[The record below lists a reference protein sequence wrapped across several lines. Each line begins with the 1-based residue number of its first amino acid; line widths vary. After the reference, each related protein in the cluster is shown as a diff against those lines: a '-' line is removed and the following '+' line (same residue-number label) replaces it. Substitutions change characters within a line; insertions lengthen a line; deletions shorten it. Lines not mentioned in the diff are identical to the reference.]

1 MSQHLRY
8 VIVKQ
13 FLVNPKII
21 VGAVVASF
29 VIIIGIIGVSGSS
42 MIDSVLGQNTVSSES
57 TGAALPLQ
65 IELANISILEV
76 TEKAATIEIQFQVT
90 NPNLKSIILQTIKYD
105 LYENDMKVHSSQIG
119 QRPLG
124 MVDSSNY
131 YTILSEQPT
140 IIKEMITIKNTGNIQ
155 EFWDAL
161 TTNTPQWKI
170 KGEASF
176 NLSSITAGG
185 ENELFFEFP

>member
-21 VGAVVASF
+21 IGAVVAGF
-29 VIIIGIIGVSGSS
+29 VIIIGIIGFAGSS

-57 TGAALPLQ
+57 TGVALPLQ

-90 NPNLKSIILQTIKYD
+90 NPNSKSIILQTIKYD

-119 QRPLG
+119 QRPIG

-161 TTNTPQWKI
+161 TNNTPQWKI

>member
-21 VGAVVASF
+21 IGAVVAGF
-29 VIIIGIIGVSGSS
+29 IIIIGIIGFAGSS

-57 TGAALPLQ
+57 TVALPLQ

-90 NPNLKSIILQTIKYD
+90 NPNSKSIILQTIKYD

-119 QRPLG
+119 QRPIG

-161 TTNTPQWKI
+161 TNNTPQWKI

>member
-21 VGAVVASF
+21 VGAVVAGF

-57 TGAALPLQ
+57 PKVALPLQ